1 MSPRQ
6 LLRVVE
12 TRRPDQPKD
21 DLTPAQVQATDSSAA
36 ELQQYI
42 QAVTTQLRRIMGTTD
57 WKADPPA
64 DLAYLLANL
73 GVLVSSFVVGEELGP
88 KNGANIT
95 FQTARK
101 FEPASIKVFWN
112 GIRLHS
118 GIGSDFVVSESGGVG
133 TGFDT
138 VTFAAPE
145 MAPLPGEVVLA
156 DYIEK
161 P

>member
-12 TRRPDQPKD
+12 TRRPDQPD
-21 DLTPAQVQATDSSAA
+21 DHRTPEQVLAADSSAA
-36 ELQQYI
+36 QLQEYV
-42 QAVTTQLRRIMGTTD
+42 QAITTQLRRIMGTTD
-57 WKADPPA
+57 WKLDPPA

-73 GVLVSSFVVGEELGP
+73 GVLLGSFVVGEELGP
-88 KNGANIT
+88 CNGVNLT
-95 FQTARK
+95 FQTDHK

-112 GIRLHS
+112 GVRLHS
-118 GIGSDFVVSESGGVG
+118 GIGNDFVVSESGGPG

-138 VTFAAPE
+138 VVFAAPE
-145 MAPLPGEVVLA
+145 MAPLPGESVLA
-156 DYIEK
+156 DYIQK

>member
-1 MSPRQ
+1 MPRQ

-12 TRRPDQPKD
+12 TRRLDQPNDHK
-21 DLTPAQVQATDSSAA
+21 TPAEVQATDASAA
-36 ELQQYI
+36 HLEAYLQS
-42 QAVTTQLRRIMGTTD
+42 VTTQLRRIMGTAD

-73 GVLVSSFVVGEELGP
+73 GVLLGSFVVGEELGP
-88 KNGANIT
+88 KNGVNLV
-95 FQTARK
+95 FQTAHK

-112 GIRLHS
+112 GVRLHS

-133 TGFDT
+133 TGYDT

-145 MAPLPGEVVLA
+145 MAPLPGESVLA